1 MATIQLDSKK
11 RTMTGKGSARKLRS
25 MGRLPVI
32 LYGPETSPI
41 MLSLDYKQL
50 QKNLKGKSAENI
62 IFDLKMDSNGK
73 NQSKRVMIKEIQKDP
88 VTRDYLHVDFY
99 EISME
104 KELEV
109 DIPLYLVNTPIGVT
123 EGGILEH
130 IRRELKVSCMPKNL
144 VEKIEIDVSGLAI
157 GQSLH
162 IEDIDLPS
170 GLKTIEDGDLTIA
183 TVVAPTIEEEEV
195 EEEVEVEEEGE
206 EKVEEK
212 EEEAES
218 EEIKVE
224 EKP

>member
-11 RTMTGKGSARKLRS
+11 RAMTGKGSARKLRAV
-25 MGRLPVI
+25 GRLPVI

-50 QKNLKGKSAENI
+50 QKILRGKSAENI
-62 IFDLKMDSNGK
+62 IFDLKVDSNGT
-73 NQSKRVMIKEIQKDP
+73 NQSRRVMIKEIQKDP

-109 DIPLYLVNTPIGVT
+109 DIPVYLINTPIGVS

-130 IRRELKVSCMPKNL
+130 IRRELKISCMPKNL
-144 VEKIEIDVSGLAI
+144 VDKIEIDVSGLAI

-162 IEDIDLPS
+162 IEDIALPP
-170 GLKTIEDGDLTIA
+170 GLKSIEDRDLTIA
-183 TVVAPTIEEEEV
+183 TIVAPSIEEEK
-195 EEEVEVEEEGE
+195 VEEEGE
-206 EKVEEK
+206 EEGEE
-212 EEEAES
+212 EVAEAES

-224 EKP
+224 EKS

>member
-11 RTMTGKGSARKLRS
+11 RTTIGKGSARKLRS

-32 LYGPETSPI
+32 LYGPETDSI

-50 QKNLKGKSAENI
+50 EKILRGKSAESI
-62 IFDLKMDSNGK
+62 IFDLRVDSNGK
-73 NQSKRVMIKEIQKDP
+73 NNSKRVMIKEIQKDP

-109 DIPLYLVNTPIGVT
+109 DIPVYLVNTPIGVS

-130 IRRELKVSCMPKNL
+130 IRRELKILCMPKNL
-144 VEKIEIDVSGLAI
+144 IDKIEVDVSGLDV

-162 IEDIDLPS
+162 IEDISFPP
-170 GLKTIEDGDLTIA
+170 GLKSIEDGNLTIA
-183 TVVAPTIEEEEV
+183 TVVAPTIEEEKV
-195 EEEVEVEEEGE
+195 EEEEI
-206 EKVEEK
+206 EEK
-212 EEEAES
+212 EIEEAES
-218 EEIKVE
+218 EEIKGE
-224 EKP
+224 EKS

>member
-25 MGRLPVI
+25 GGRLPVI

-50 QKNLKGKSAENI
+50 QKILRGRSAENI
-62 IFDLKMDSNGK
+62 IFDLKVDSNGT

-88 VTRDYLHVDFY
+88 VTRDHLHVDFY

-109 DIPLYLVNTPIGVT
+109 DIPVYLINTPIGVS

-130 IRRELKVSCMPKNL
+130 TRRELKISCMPKNL
-144 VEKIEIDVSGLAI
+144 VDRIEVDVSGLDI

-162 IEDIDLPS
+162 VEDITLPP
-170 GLKTIEDGDLTIA
+170 GLKSIEDGDLTIA
-183 TVVAPTIEEEEV
+183 TVVAPTIEEEV
-195 EEEVEVEEEGE
+195 EEEVEED
-206 EKVEEK
+206 KK
-212 EEEAES
+212 F
-218 EEIKVE
+218 
-224 EKP
+224 

>member
-25 MGRLPVI
+25 VGRLPVI

-50 QKNLKGKSAENI
+50 QKILRGKSAENI
-62 IFDLKMDSNGK
+62 IFDLKVDSNGK
-73 NQSKRVMIKEIQKDP
+73 NQSRRVMIKEIQKDP
-88 VTRDYLHVDFY
+88 VTRDFLHVDFY

-109 DIPLYLVNTPIGVT
+109 DIPVYLVNTPIGVS

-130 IRRELKVSCMPKNL
+130 IRRELKISCMPKNL
-144 VEKIEIDVSGLAI
+144 VDKIEIDVSGLAI

-162 IEDIDLPS
+162 LEDIDLPP
-170 GLKTIEDGDLTIA
+170 GLKSIEDGDLTIA
-183 TVVAPTIEEEEV
+183 TIVAPSIEEEKVEEEV
-195 EEEVEVEEEGE
+195 EEEVG
-206 EKVEEK
+206 
-212 EEEAES
+212 EAES

-224 EKP
+224 EKS

>member
-1 MATIQLDSKK
+1 MATIKLDSKK

-25 MGRLPVI
+25 VGRLPVI
-32 LYGPETSPI
+32 LYGPEMSPI

-50 QKNLKGKSAENI
+50 QKILRGKSAENI
-62 IFDLKMDSNGK
+62 IFDLKVDSNGK
-73 NQSKRVMIKEIQKDP
+73 NQSKRVMIKELQKDP

-130 IRRELKVSCMPKNL
+130 IRREVKISCMPKNL
-144 VEKIEIDVSGLAI
+144 VDKIEIDVSGLAI

-183 TVVAPTIEEEEV
+183 TVVAPSIEEEVV
-195 EEEVEVEEEGE
+195 EEELEEEGE
-206 EKVEEK
+206 EKA

-224 EKP
+224 EKS

>member
-1 MATIQLDSKK
+1 MAIIQLDSKK

-25 MGRLPVI
+25 VGKLPGI

-50 QKNLKGKSAENI
+50 QKILRGKSAENI
-62 IFDLKMDSNGK
+62 IFDLKVDSNGID
-73 NQSKRVMIKEIQKDP
+73 QSRRVMIKELQKDP

-109 DIPLYLVNTPIGVT
+109 DIPVYLVNTPIGVS

-130 IRRELKVSCMPKNL
+130 IRRELKISCMPKNL
-144 VEKIEIDVSGLAI
+144 VDKIEVDVSGLAI

-162 IEDIDLPS
+162 LEDIDLPP
-170 GLKTIEDGDLTIA
+170 GLKSIEDGDLTIA
-183 TVVAPTIEEEEV
+183 TVVAPAIEE
-195 EEEVEVEEEGE
+195 EVEEEGE
-206 EKVEEK
+206 EEG
-212 EEEAES
+212 EEAES
-218 EEIKVE
+218 EEIKGE
-224 EKP
+224 EKS

>member
-1 MATIQLDSKK
+1 
-11 RTMTGKGSARKLRS
+11 MTGKGSARKLRS
-25 MGRLPVI
+25 GGRLPVI

-50 QKNLKGKSAENI
+50 QKILRGKSAENI
-62 IFDLKMDSNGK
+62 IFDLKADSNEK

-109 DIPLYLVNTPIGVT
+109 DIPVYLINTPIGVS

-130 IRRELKVSCMPKNL
+130 TRRELKISCMPKNL
-144 VEKIEIDVSGLAI
+144 VDRIEVDVSGLDI

-162 IEDIDLPS
+162 VEDITLPP
-170 GLKTIEDGDLTIA
+170 GLKSIEDGDLTIA
-183 TVVAPTIEEEEV
+183 TVVAPTIEEEV
-195 EEEVEVEEEGE
+195 EEEVEET
-206 EKVEEK
+206 
-212 EEEAES
+212 ES

>member
-25 MGRLPVI
+25 AGRLPVI

-50 QKNLKGKSAENI
+50 QKILRGKSAENI
-62 IFDLKMDSNGK
+62 IFDLKIDSNGA
-73 NQSKRVMIKEIQKDP
+73 NQSLRVMIKEIQKDP

-109 DIPLYLVNTPIGVT
+109 DIPVYLVNTPIGVS

-130 IRRELKVSCMPKNL
+130 IRRELKISCMPKNL
-144 VEKIEIDVSGLAI
+144 VDKIEIDVSGLAI

-162 IEDIDLPS
+162 IEDIDLPP
-170 GLKTIEDGDLTIA
+170 GLKSIEDRDLTIA
-183 TVVAPTIEEEEV
+183 TVGAPTIEEEV
-195 EEEVEVEEEGE
+195 EEEIEEEGE
-206 EKVEEK
+206 EEG
-212 EEEAES
+212 EEAES

-224 EKP
+224 EKS

>member
-1 MATIQLDSKK
+1 MAIIQLDSKK

-25 MGRLPVI
+25 VGKLPGI
-32 LYGPETSPI
+32 LYGPDTSPI

-50 QKNLKGKSAENI
+50 QKILRGKSAENI
-62 IFDLKMDSNGK
+62 IFDLKADSNEK

-109 DIPLYLVNTPIGVT
+109 DIPVYLVNTPIGVS

-130 IRRELKVSCMPKNL
+130 IRRELKISCMPKNL
-144 VEKIEIDVSGLAI
+144 VDKIEIDVSGLAI

-162 IEDIDLPS
+162 MEDIDLPP
-170 GLKTIEDGDLTIA
+170 GLKSIEDGDLTIA
-183 TVVAPTIEEEEV
+183 TVVAPTIEEEKI
-195 EEEVEVEEEGE
+195 EEEGE
-206 EKVEEK
+206 EKGEET
-212 EEEAES
+212 ES

-224 EKP
+224 EKS

>member
-11 RTMTGKGSARKLRS
+11 RTTIGKGSARKLRS

-32 LYGPETSPI
+32 LYGPETDSI

-50 QKNLKGKSAENI
+50 EKILRGKSAESI
-62 IFDLKMDSNGK
+62 IFDLRVDSNGK
-73 NQSKRVMIKEIQKDP
+73 NNSKRVMIKEIQKDP

-109 DIPLYLVNTPIGVT
+109 DIPVYLVNTPIGVS

-130 IRRELKVSCMPKNL
+130 IRRELKILCMPKNL
-144 VEKIEIDVSGLAI
+144 IDKIEIDVSGLDV

-162 IEDIDLPS
+162 IEDISFPP
-170 GLKTIEDGDLTIA
+170 GLKSIEDGNLTIA
-183 TVVAPTIEEEEV
+183 TVVAPTIEEEKV
-195 EEEVEVEEEGE
+195 EEEEIEEEE
-206 EKVEEK
+206 I
-212 EEEAES
+212 EEAES
-218 EEIKVE
+218 EEIKGE
-224 EKP
+224 EKS

>member
-11 RTMTGKGSARKLRS
+11 RAMTGKGSARKLRAV
-25 MGRLPVI
+25 GRLPVI

-50 QKNLKGKSAENI
+50 QKILRGKSAENI
-62 IFDLKMDSNGK
+62 IFDLEVDSNGK
-73 NQSKRVMIKEIQKDP
+73 NQSKRVMIKELQKDP
-88 VTRDYLHVDFY
+88 VTREYLHVDFY

-130 IRRELKVSCMPKNL
+130 IRREVKISCMPKNL
-144 VEKIEIDVSGLAI
+144 VDKIEIDVSGLAI

-183 TVVAPTIEEEEV
+183 TVVTPTIEEEEV
-195 EEEVEVEEEGE
+195 EEKPEEEGE
-206 EKVEEK
+206 EEV
-212 EEEAES
+212 EEAES

-224 EKP
+224 EKS

>member
-25 MGRLPVI
+25 GGRLPVI
-32 LYGPETSPI
+32 LYGPEISPI

-50 QKNLKGKSAENI
+50 QKILRGKSAENI
-62 IFDLKMDSNGK
+62 IFDLKADSNEK

-109 DIPLYLVNTPIGVT
+109 DIPVYLINTPIGVS

-130 IRRELKVSCMPKNL
+130 TRRELKISCMPKNL
-144 VEKIEIDVSGLAI
+144 VDRIEVDVSGLDI

-162 IEDIDLPS
+162 VEDITLPP
-170 GLKTIEDGDLTIA
+170 GLKSIEDGDLTIA
-183 TVVAPTIEEEEV
+183 TVVAPTIEEKV
-195 EEEVEVEEEGE
+195 EEEV
-206 EKVEEK
+206 
-212 EEEAES
+212 EEAES

>member
-1 MATIQLDSKK
+1 
-11 RTMTGKGSARKLRS
+11 MTGKGSARKLRS
-25 MGRLPVI
+25 GGRLPVI

-50 QKNLKGKSAENI
+50 QKILRGKSAENI
-62 IFDLKMDSNGK
+62 IFDLKADSNEK

-109 DIPLYLVNTPIGVT
+109 DIPVYLINTPIGVS

-130 IRRELKVSCMPKNL
+130 TRRELKISCMPKNL
-144 VEKIEIDVSGLAI
+144 VDKIEVDVSGLDI

-162 IEDIDLPS
+162 VEDITLPP
-170 GLKTIEDGDLTIA
+170 GLKSIEDGDLTIA
-183 TVVAPTIEEEEV
+183 TVVAPTIEEEV
-195 EEEVEVEEEGE
+195 EEEV
-206 EKVEEK
+206 
-212 EEEAES
+212 EEAES

>member
-25 MGRLPVI
+25 AGRLPVI

-50 QKNLKGKSAENI
+50 QKILRGKSAENI
-62 IFDLKMDSNGK
+62 IFDLKIDSNGA
-73 NQSKRVMIKEIQKDP
+73 NQSLRVMIKEIQKDP

-109 DIPLYLVNTPIGVT
+109 DIPVYLVNTPIGVS

-130 IRRELKVSCMPKNL
+130 IRRELKISCMPKNL
-144 VEKIEIDVSGLAI
+144 VDKIEIDVSGLAI

-162 IEDIDLPS
+162 IEDITLPP
-170 GLKTIEDGDLTIA
+170 GLKSIEDRDFTIA
-183 TVVAPTIEEEEV
+183 TVVAPTIEEE
-195 EEEVEVEEEGE
+195 VEEEGE
-206 EKVEEK
+206 EEVEE
-212 EEEAES
+212 EGEEAES

-224 EKP
+224 EKS

>member
-1 MATIQLDSKK
+1 MAIIKLDSKK

-25 MGRLPVI
+25 VGKLPGI

-50 QKNLKGKSAENI
+50 QKILRGKSAENI
-62 IFDLKMDSNGK
+62 IFDLKADSNEK

-109 DIPLYLVNTPIGVT
+109 DIPVYLVNTPIGVS

-130 IRRELKVSCMPKNL
+130 IRRELKISCMPKNL
-144 VEKIEIDVSGLAI
+144 VDKIEVDVSGLAI

-162 IEDIDLPS
+162 VEDIDLPP
-170 GLKTIEDGDLTIA
+170 GLKSIEDRDLTIA
-183 TVVAPTIEEEEV
+183 TVVAPAIEEEV
-195 EEEVEVEEEGE
+195 EEEVEEEG
-206 EKVEEK
+206 
-212 EEEAES
+212 EEAES
-218 EEIKVE
+218 EEIKGE
-224 EKP
+224 EKS

>member
-1 MATIQLDSKK
+1 
-11 RTMTGKGSARKLRS
+11 MTGKGSARKLRS
-25 MGRLPVI
+25 GGRLPVI

-50 QKNLKGKSAENI
+50 QKILRGKSAENI
-62 IFDLKMDSNGK
+62 IFDLKADSNEK
-73 NQSKRVMIKEIQKDP
+73 NQSKRVMIKERQKDP

-109 DIPLYLVNTPIGVT
+109 DIPVYLINTPIGVS

-130 IRRELKVSCMPKNL
+130 TRRELKISCMPKNL
-144 VEKIEIDVSGLAI
+144 VDRIEVDVSGLDI

-162 IEDIDLPS
+162 VEDITLPP
-170 GLKTIEDGDLTIA
+170 GLKSIEDGDLTIA
-183 TVVAPTIEEEEV
+183 TVVAPTIEEEV
-195 EEEVEVEEEGE
+195 EEEV
-206 EKVEEK
+206 
-212 EEEAES
+212 EEAES

>member
-25 MGRLPVI
+25 GGRLPVI

-41 MLSLDYKQL
+41 MLSLDYKHL
-50 QKNLKGKSAENI
+50 QKILRGKSAENI
-62 IFDLKMDSNGK
+62 IFDLKADSNEK

-109 DIPLYLVNTPIGVT
+109 DIPVYFINTPIGVS

-130 IRRELKVSCMPKNL
+130 TRRELKISCMPKNL
-144 VEKIEIDVSGLAI
+144 VDRIEVDVSGLDI

-162 IEDIDLPS
+162 VEDITLPP
-170 GLKTIEDGDLTIA
+170 GLKSIEDGDLTIA
-183 TVVAPTIEEEEV
+183 TVVAPTIEEETV
-195 EEEVEVEEEGE
+195 EEEV
-206 EKVEEK
+206 
-212 EEEAES
+212 EEAES

>member
-25 MGRLPVI
+25 GGRLPVI

-50 QKNLKGKSAENI
+50 QKILRGKSAENI
-62 IFDLKMDSNGK
+62 IFDLKADSNEK

-109 DIPLYLVNTPIGVT
+109 DIPVYLINTPIGVS

-130 IRRELKVSCMPKNL
+130 TRRELKISCMPKNL
-144 VEKIEIDVSGLAI
+144 VDRIEVDVSGLDI

-162 IEDIDLPS
+162 VEDITLPPGLKSIEDR
-170 GLKTIEDGDLTIA
+170 DLTIA
-183 TVVAPTIEEEEV
+183 TVGAPTIEEEV
-195 EEEVEVEEEGE
+195 EEEV
-206 EKVEEK
+206 
-212 EEEAES
+212 EEAES

>member
-1 MATIQLDSKK
+1 
-11 RTMTGKGSARKLRS
+11 
-25 MGRLPVI
+25 
-32 LYGPETSPI
+32 
-41 MLSLDYKQL
+41 
-50 QKNLKGKSAENI
+50 
-62 IFDLKMDSNGK
+62 
-73 NQSKRVMIKEIQKDP
+73 
-88 VTRDYLHVDFY
+88 VTREYLHVDFY

-130 IRRELKVSCMPKNL
+130 IRREVKVSCMPKNL
-144 VEKIEIDVSGLAI
+144 VDKIEIDVSGLAI

-183 TVVAPTIEEEEV
+183 TVVAPSIEEEVV
-195 EEEVEVEEEGE
+195 EEELEEEGE
-206 EKVEEK
+206 EKV

-224 EKP
+224 EKS

>member
-11 RTMTGKGSARKLRS
+11 RTMTGKGSSRKLRS

-32 LYGPETSPI
+32 LYGPETSPM

-50 QKNLKGKSAENI
+50 QKILRGKSAENI
-62 IFDLKMDSNGK
+62 IFDLKVDSNGT
-73 NQSKRVMIKEIQKDP
+73 NQSRRVMIKEIQKDP

-109 DIPLYLVNTPIGVT
+109 DIPLYLVNTPIGVN

-130 IRRELKVSCMPKNL
+130 IRRELKISCMPKNL
-144 VEKIEIDVSGLAI
+144 VDKIEIDVSGLDI

-162 IEDIDLPS
+162 IEDINLPP
-170 GLKTIEDGDLTIA
+170 GLKSIEDGDLTIA
-183 TVVAPTIEEEEV
+183 TVVAPTIEEEKVEEEV
-195 EEEVEVEEEGE
+195 EEEVE
-206 EKVEEK
+206 
-212 EEEAES
+212 EAGS

-224 EKP
+224 EKS

>member
-25 MGRLPVI
+25 VGRLPVI
-32 LYGPETSPI
+32 LYGPETNPI
-41 MLSLDYKQL
+41 MLSLDYKHL
-50 QKNLKGKSAENI
+50 QKILRGKSAENI
-62 IFDLKMDSNGK
+62 IFDLKVDSNGT
-73 NQSKRVMIKEIQKDP
+73 NQSRRVMIKEIQKDP

-109 DIPLYLVNTPIGVT
+109 DIPVYLVNTPIGVS

-130 IRRELKVSCMPKNL
+130 IRRELKISCMPKNL
-144 VEKIEIDVSGLAI
+144 VDKIEIDVSGLDI

-162 IEDIDLPS
+162 IEDITLPP
-170 GLKTIEDGDLTIA
+170 GLKSIEDRDLTIA
-183 TVVAPTIEEEEV
+183 TIVAPSIEEEKVEEEV
-195 EEEVEVEEEGE
+195 EEKGEEE
-206 EKVEEK
+206 V
-212 EEEAES
+212 EEAES

-224 EKP
+224 EKS

>member
-1 MATIQLDSKK
+1 MATIKLDSKK

-25 MGRLPVI
+25 AGRLPII

-50 QKNLKGKSAENI
+50 QKILRGKSAENI
-62 IFDLKMDSNGK
+62 IFDLKVDSNGK
-73 NQSKRVMIKEIQKDP
+73 NQSKRVMIKELQKDP
-88 VTRDYLHVDFY
+88 VTREYLHVDFY

-130 IRRELKVSCMPKNL
+130 IRREVKIACMPKNL
-144 VEKIEIDVSGLAI
+144 VDKIEIDVSGLAI

-170 GLKTIEDGDLTIA
+170 GLKSIEDGDLTIA
-183 TVVAPTIEEEEV
+183 TVVAPSIEEEVV
-195 EEEVEVEEEGE
+195 EEELEEEGE
-206 EKVEEK
+206 EKA

-224 EKP
+224 EKS

>member
-1 MATIQLDSKK
+1 MATIKLDSKK

-25 MGRLPVI
+25 AGRLPVI
-32 LYGPETSPI
+32 LYGPEMSPI

-50 QKNLKGKSAENI
+50 QKIIRGKSAENI
-62 IFDLKMDSNGK
+62 IFDLKVDSNGT
-73 NQSKRVMIKEIQKDP
+73 NQSKRVMIKELQKDP
-88 VTRDYLHVDFY
+88 VTREYLHVDFY

-130 IRRELKVSCMPKNL
+130 IRREVKVSCMPKNL
-144 VEKIEIDVSGLAI
+144 VDKIEIDVSGLAI

-183 TVVAPTIEEEEV
+183 TVVAPSIEEEVV
-195 EEEVEVEEEGE
+195 EEELEEEGE
-206 EKVEEK
+206 EKV

-224 EKP
+224 EKS